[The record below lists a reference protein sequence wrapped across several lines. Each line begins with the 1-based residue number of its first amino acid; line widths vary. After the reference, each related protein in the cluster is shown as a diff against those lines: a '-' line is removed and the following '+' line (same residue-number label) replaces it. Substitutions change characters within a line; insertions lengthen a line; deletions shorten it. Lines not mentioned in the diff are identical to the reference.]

1 VKHALERLVHLI
13 DVDINPLKNKQSIPT
28 QLQIDIWHKQAQTEK
43 EYIIRHLR
51 RKSLKMTD
59 EKALELFVQQYQS
72 EIILLLDKLFIIKKQ
87 FPGSN
92 HTLLFNAILSSLDE
106 LLNHIE
112 LRYIRFFNQDQ
123 KLPDSSLI
131 VIQQE
136 ISKELKTIT
145 KFLPKSMDLQLAGI
159 ILKPIKAFVK
169 TKNGSISYRQMI
181 YIKNL
186 VKEISLLPLQESI
199 SIDSII
205 ESLIYVNFNSASFI
219 KYAIDKIINDL
230 NSAPSSEKRVL
241 LSIQLKKTNQLFLKP
256 GVALH
261 QNKLSTKERIQS
273 WLLEELN
280 YMEAHQ
286 TLFIRP
292 SPSHVAEPEES
303 SLHTSL
309 SVQQLALWIRT
320 AKDVGMITNQNQSAL
335 LKTVARIFKTPHSES
350 ISHESLRSKY
360 YIPENGAKQ
369 AVKNMLMDMFKK
381 VQTYTLFP
389 FLIQT
394 LVLCSLLNKLF

>member
-1 VKHALERLVHLI
+1 MKHALERLVHLI

-72 EIILLLDKLFIIKKQ
+72 EIILLLDKVFIIKKQ

-92 HTLLFNAILSSLDE
+92 HTVLFDAILSSLDE

-112 LRYIRFFNQDQ
+112 LRYNRFFNQDQ

-136 ISKELKTIT
+136 ISKELKAIT
-145 KFLPKSMDLQLAGI
+145 KFLAKSMDLQLAGI

-219 KYAIDKIINDL
+219 KYTIDKIINDL
-230 NSAPSSEKRVL
+230 NSAASSEKREL
-241 LSIQLKKTNQLFLKP
+241 LSIQLKKINQLILKP

-261 QNKLSTKERIQS
+261 QNKPSTKERIQS
-273 WLLEELN
+273 WLSEELN

-309 SVQQLALWIRT
+309 SVQQLAIWIRT
-320 AKDVGMITNQNQSAL
+320 ARDVGMITNQNQSAL

-369 AVKNMLMDMFKK
+369 AVKNLLMDMYKK
-381 VQTYTLFP
+381 VQTYTLFS
-389 FLIQT
+389 FLIQSI
-394 LVLCSLLNKLF
+394 VFCSL